1 MNPKHSAFSLGRLV
15 CETLWYFFRPLTGVV
30 LAVAVTTAVLVGA
43 LVLGDSLRE
52 SLRHQAID
60 RLGAVDDALF
70 AAGFLRQDCTN
81 DWLKKAQMYSQIVP
95 IIRVSASLE
104 NFSGSGDGTARANG
118 VQIIGCSAT
127 FWTLGAVK
135 PARQPQ
141 GREIVLNA
149 KTAELLHAKIGDRI
163 VVWLPVVRGIP
174 AESSFGRRADLLK
187 PSAVTV
193 VDIVPS
199 ENLGA
204 FQLAGSQEIPR
215 NAYVDLAWLAEEI
228 DQPGRANLV
237 LFSRKA
243 EFSHD
248 TGNALAELERFPL
261 LPEDY
266 GLRVTRTRRG
276 YLFLSAERLIFDPA
290 TEKAVT
296 DHLKGVEF
304 QRVFIYLAERVT
316 SHHGEAW
323 YATVAALPL
332 ASDPPF
338 GPFLDTAGRPVTT
351 PAEDECVINEWLA
364 ERLQVRPGE
373 EITLTYFAP
382 ETQGADIRRETAS
395 LKVKAVVRL
404 QGAAADPELVPEV
417 RGLTDKKTIADW
429 DPPFPFDASRVTR
442 EDEDYWTQHRATPK
456 IFVSPE
462 FAKKH
467 WASRYGKTTG
477 IQVLPTSGLDEQ
489 ALRARLTLSVGE
501 LGWQPQPVKEQAL
514 SASQGT
520 TPFDVLFLAFNLFVV
535 VASLLL
541 TGLLFVLNVE
551 KRANQL
557 GLVRAVGWP
566 RTRVLFWLLGE
577 SAVLTV
583 VGTLG
588 GVLLGVGYAK
598 VLIWGL
604 HTIWLPAVGTPF
616 LHLAVT
622 PSAILLGI
630 VLGIACSLV
639 VTAVMTWRFVRLT
652 PQALL
657 MGTWDSERMGGTKFG
672 RKYGRAVGV
681 FIAVVALA
689 GAIVLAGLGFDSD
702 ERTQAGAFFGSGALM
717 LFGLWWTLVLWFR
730 GWLRTKAVVRRIA
743 GLAIRNLGRN
753 PTRSALSTVLMGLA
767 VFLVISVSSFH
778 MDVSDRG
785 PELASG
791 DGGFWLVG
799 ESDHPIFSDLNSVGV
814 RRSLGL
820 SDADLAQWK
829 GVRIFALRRRAG
841 EDASC
846 LNLYRAREPIV
857 LGVGDDFIARGGFR
871 FTSVLKSAQ
880 GLTESNP
887 WELLKKPPLID
898 QEGVIHVP
906 AIVDDA
912 TAKYAFQKWRG
923 IGETFEIVL
932 PTGKRVAFEFVGL
945 LDNSIF
951 QGRIL
956 IWERTF
962 RELFPEVAGYRY
974 FLVEIGS
981 SGEGYQANKS
991 LASKVQQFL
1000 EKSFAAEGLQI
1011 VSTGEKLRALYAVQ
1025 NTYLSTFQSLGGLGL
1040 LLGTIGLG
1048 AVVFRGLVER
1058 QREISLLRAVGF
1070 SAGRVH
1076 LLVLLENMGVLLLGL
1091 GIGVISSLLAVAPQ
1105 LLSGRGH
1112 VPWQTATVVGAL
1124 MLLIGFATGHV
1135 AGRWVA
1141 HQPPA
1146 TGLRRE

>member
-1 MNPKHSAFSLGRLV
+1 MNPISPAFSIGKLV
-15 CETLWYFFRPLTGVV
+15 RQTLWYFSRPLIGVV
-30 LAVAVTTAVLVGA
+30 LAIAVTTAVLVGT

-70 AAGFLRQDCTN
+70 AAGFLRQHCTSE
-81 DWLKKAQMYSQIVP
+81 WQKRSYVYSQIVP
-95 IIRVSASLE
+95 IIRVAASLE
-104 NFSGSGDGTARANG
+104 NSSGNGERTARANG
-118 VQIIGCSAT
+118 VQIIGCSAD
-127 FWTLGAVK
+127 FWTLGVAK
-135 PARQPQ
+135 PARHPQ
-141 GREIVLNA
+141 GREIVLNE
-149 KTAELLHAKIGDRI
+149 KSAELLHAKIGDRI
-163 VVWLPVVRGIP
+163 IVWLPVVRGIP
-174 AESSFGRRADLLK
+174 AESSLGRRADVVK

-193 VDIVPS
+193 VDIVPN

-204 FQLAGSQEIPR
+204 FQLAGSQEISR

-228 DQPGRANLV
+228 DQPGRANVV

-248 TGNALAELERFPL
+248 TGRALAELEQLPL
-261 LPEDY
+261 LPEGY
-266 GLRVTRTRRG
+266 GLQITRTRRG
-276 YLFLSAERLIFDPA
+276 YLLLTTERLIFDPV

-296 DHLKGVEF
+296 SHLTDLEF

-316 SHHGEAW
+316 SPDGEAW
-323 YATVAALPL
+323 YATVAAVPIV
-332 ASDPPF
+332 SDPPF
-338 GPFLDTAGRPVTT
+338 GPFLDMAGHTVST
-351 PAEDECVINEWLA
+351 PAEDECVVNEWLA
-364 ERLQVRPGE
+364 ERLKVRPGE
-373 EITLTYFAP
+373 KITITYFAP
-382 ETQGADIRRETAS
+382 ETQGGDIRRENAS
-395 LKVKAVVRL
+395 LRVKAIVRL

-417 RGLTDKKTIADW
+417 RGLTDKRTIAEW
-429 DPPFPFDASRVTR
+429 DPPFPFDSARVTR
-442 EDEDYWTQHRATPK
+442 EDEDYWARYRATPK
-456 IFVSPE
+456 IFVSPK
-462 FAKKH
+462 FAEKY

-477 IQVLPTSGLDEQ
+477 IRVLPTDGLDEQ
-489 ALRARLTLSVGE
+489 TLRARLTLSVGE

-514 SASQGT
+514 DASQGT

-566 RTRVLFWLLGE
+566 RTKVLLWLLAE
-577 SAVLTV
+577 SSILTAAGV
-583 VGTLG
+583 LG
-588 GVLLGVGYAK
+588 GVLLGVGYAQI
-598 VLIWGL
+598 LIWGL
-604 HTIWLPAVGTPF
+604 HTIWLPALGTPF

-622 PSAILLGI
+622 PSAVILGVLLG
-630 VLGIACSLV
+630 VACSLV
-639 VTAVMTWRFVRLT
+639 VTAVMTWRFLHFT

-657 MGTWDSERMGGTKFG
+657 MGTWATAETGGTNPGG
-672 RKYGRAVGV
+672 RYGQPIGLLVAV
-681 FIAVVALA
+681 IALLGAILLA
-689 GAIVLAGLGFDSD
+689 GVGFVGD

-717 LFGLWWTLVLWFR
+717 LFGLWWALVLWFK
-730 GWLRTKAVVRRIA
+730 GWLRTRAFVRRIA
-743 GLAIRNLGRN
+743 GLAVRNLGRN

-785 PELASG
+785 PDLTSG
-791 DGGFWLVG
+791 DGGFWLIG
-799 ESDHPIFSDLNSVGV
+799 ESDHPIFSNLNSVDV

-820 SDADLAQWK
+820 HEADLAEWK
-829 GVRIFALRRRAG
+829 NVRIYALRRRAG

-846 LNLYRAREPIV
+846 LNLYRTREPKV

-871 FTSVLKSAQ
+871 FTSVLKPAQ
-880 GLTESNP
+880 GLTAGNA
-887 WELLKKPPLID
+887 WELLKRPPIID
-898 QEGVIHVP
+898 RSGVIHVP

-912 TAKYAFQKWRG
+912 TAKYALQKWRG
-923 IGETFEIVL
+923 VGETFEIVL
-932 PTGKRVAFEFVGL
+932 PTGKRVAFEFVAL

-956 IWERTF
+956 IWEQTF
-962 RELFPEVAGYRY
+962 RELFPDVSGYRY
-974 FLVEIGS
+974 FLVEIRS
-981 SGEGYQANKS
+981 SDVHELNTS
-991 LASKVQQFL
+991 LVTKVQDFL
-1000 EKSFAAEGLQI
+1000 EKSFSAEGLQI
-1011 VSTGEKLRALYAVQ
+1011 VSTREKLRALYAVQ

-1058 QREISLLRAVGF
+1058 QREIALLRAVGF

-1076 LLVLLENMGVLLLGL
+1076 LVVLLENLAVLLLGL

-1105 LLSGRGH
+1105 IFSGRGH
-1112 VPWQTATVVGAL
+1112 VPWQTAMVVGGL
-1124 MLLIGFATGHV
+1124 MLLIGLATGHM

-1146 TGLRRE
+1146 MGLRRE

>member
-1 MNPKHSAFSLGRLV
+1 MDPKRRVFSIGKLV
-15 CETLWYFFRPLTGVV
+15 RATLWYFCWPFIGVV

-43 LVLGDSLRE
+43 LVLGDSLRH

-70 AAGFLRQDCTN
+70 PAGFLRQDCTR
-81 DWLKKAQMYSQIVP
+81 DWQEKTHVYSQIVP
-95 IIRVSASLE
+95 VIRVSASLE
-104 NFSGSGDGTARANG
+104 NPSGNGDRTARANG
-118 VQIIGCSAT
+118 VQIIGCPPA
-127 FWTLGAVK
+127 FWTLGHVK
-135 PARQPQ
+135 PTRQPQ
-141 GREIVLNA
+141 GREIVLNE
-149 KTAELLHAKIGDRI
+149 KTAELLHAKVGDRI
-163 VVWLPVVRGIP
+163 VVWLPVLHGIP
-174 AESSFGRRADLLK
+174 AESSLGRRADVVK
-187 PSAVTV
+187 PSAAVV
-193 VDIVPS
+193 VDIVTN

-215 NAYVDLAWLAEEI
+215 NAYVDLAWIAEEI
-228 DQPGRANLV
+228 GQPGGANVV

-243 EFSHD
+243 EFLHD
-248 TGNALAELERFPL
+248 TGKALAEVAQLSIS
-261 LPEDY
+261 PEDY
-266 GLRVTRTRRG
+266 GLHVTRTRRG
-276 YLFLSAERLIFDPA
+276 YLFLTTERLIFDPA

-296 DHLKGVEF
+296 ERVKDLKF

-316 SHHGEAW
+316 CPNGEAW
-323 YATVAALPL
+323 YATVAAVPL
-332 ASDPPF
+332 VSDSPF
-338 GPFLDTAGRPVTT
+338 GPFLDTADRPVTT
-351 PAEDECVINEWLA
+351 PAEDECVLNEWMA
-364 ERLQVRPGE
+364 QRLKVKPGE
-373 EITLTYFAP
+373 QITLTYFAP
-382 ETQGADIRRETAS
+382 ETDGGDIRRETAV
-395 LKVKAVVRL
+395 LKVKAIVRL

-429 DPPFPFDASRVTR
+429 DPPFPFDPSRVTR
-442 EDEDYWTQHRATPK
+442 EDEEYWAQYRATPK

-462 FAKKH
+462 FAEEH

-477 IQVLPTSGLDEQ
+477 IRVLPTNGLDEES
-489 ALRARLTLSVGE
+489 LRARLTLSVGE
-501 LGWQPQPVKEQAL
+501 LGWQLQPVREQAL
-514 SASQGT
+514 NASQGT

-577 SAVLTV
+577 SSVLTV

-598 VLIWGL
+598 LLTQAL
-604 HTIWLPAVGTPF
+604 HTIWLPALGVPF

-622 PSAILLGI
+622 PFAIILGI
-630 VLGIACSLV
+630 VLGIACSLL
-639 VTAVMTWRFVRLT
+639 VTVVMTQRFVRFT
-652 PQALL
+652 PQVLL
-657 MGTWDSERMGGTKFG
+657 MGTWASEGMGGTKSG
-672 RKYGRAVGV
+672 REYGRAIGILVAV
-681 FIAVVALA
+681 IALV
-689 GAIVLAGLGFDSD
+689 GAILLAGLGFGSD

-717 LFGLWWTLVLWFR
+717 LFGLWQILVLWFR
-730 GWLRTKAVVRRIA
+730 GWLRMKAVVRRIT
-743 GLAIRNLGRN
+743 GLAARNLGRN
-753 PTRSALSTVLMGLA
+753 PTRSALSTILMGLA

-778 MDVSDRG
+778 LDVSDRG
-785 PELASG
+785 PDFTSG

-799 ESDHPIFSDLNSVGV
+799 ESDHPIFSDLNSVAV

-820 SDADLAQWK
+820 SDADLVEWK
-829 GVRIFALRRRAG
+829 NVRIYALRRRAG

-846 LNLYRAREPIV
+846 LNLYRTREPIV
-857 LGVGDDFIARGGFR
+857 LGIDDDVIARGGFR
-871 FTSVLKSAQ
+871 FTSVMKSA
-880 GLTESNP
+880 ENRADSNP
-887 WELLKKPPLID
+887 WELLKRPPVID
-898 QEGVIHVP
+898 AEGVVHVP

-923 IGETFEIVL
+923 VGENFEMVL
-932 PTGKRVAFEFVGL
+932 PTGKRVAFQFVGL

-962 RELFPEVAGYRY
+962 RELFPDVAGYRY
-974 FLVEIGS
+974 FLIEIRS
-981 SGEGYQANKS
+981 SDDVRPLDKT
-991 LASKVQQFL
+991 LVTKVQQFL
-1000 EKSFAAEGLQI
+1000 EKNFAAEGLQL
-1011 VSTGEKLRALYAVQ
+1011 VSTREKLRALYAVQ

-1048 AVVFRGLVER
+1048 AVVFRGVVER
-1058 QREISLLRAVGF
+1058 QTEIALLRAVGF
-1070 SAGRVH
+1070 SANRVH
-1076 LLVLLENMGVLLLGL
+1076 LLVLVENMIVLLLGL

-1112 VPWQTATVVGAL
+1112 VPWQAAITVGAL

-1135 AGRWVA
+1135 AGRWIA
-1141 HQPPA
+1141 RQQPA
-1146 TGLRRE
+1146 MGLRRE